1 MSLTKVSYSMIN
13 GAFYNV
19 LDYGA
24 VGDGVTLNTT
34 AIQAAIDAASAAG
47 GGTVFFPAGT
57 YKTGAIFLKT
67 QVSLVGTG
75 RNSILKGI
83 AGENVIDTPGDM
95 DPIVDIIQGV
105 LISELAIDGAGED
118 GMRLVNCQRLV
129 VDHVYTTNS
138 GRYGIYFKWG
148 YLCKFDTVEIDQNG
162 AGSVGTVVDSS
173 NENTFLNC
181 LWFNCKNAAVQIY
194 TTYNA
199 MSVQNNFIGCDF
211 ENNYDLDVYINGG
224 SSNLFKGC
232 WSESFRTPAASFKID
247 DATNTYEQVQNRI
260 EDCYLNGEH
269 YTNIIVLAHKAYS
282 TQITGNVFG
291 PSTGDNVVISTIAV
305 RNTFLGNNYGPG
317 GAIPTVTDNSENTSY
332 FQNSSQTTLLS
343 GPAFI
348 WSTPTRADT
357 FKIDATNAPTSQQT
371 HLLIRYSDGSGYKF
385 ERVTVGAADSGGTG
399 FRVLRVPN

>member
-1 MSLTKVSYSMIN
+1 MSLTKASFAMIN

-129 VDHVYTTNS
+129 VDHVYITNS

-148 YLCKFDTVEIDQNG
+148 YICKFDTVEVDQNG
-162 AGSVGTVVDSS
+162 NGSVGTVVDSC
-173 NENTFLNC
+173 NANVFLNC
-181 LWFNCKNAAVQIY
+181 LWFDCRNAAVQLY
-194 TTYNA
+194 TTYSA
-199 MSVQNNFIGCDF
+199 MSAQNNFISCDF

-232 WSESFRTPAASFKID
+232 WAESFRSPVASFKID
-247 DATNTYEQVQNRI
+247 DNTGTFEQSQNRI
-260 EDCYLNGEH
+260 EDCYFNGQN
-269 YTNIIVLAHKAYS
+269 YTNIIVLANKTYY
-282 TQITGNVFG
+282 TQITGNLFG
-291 PSTGDNVVISTIAV
+291 PSTGDNILISTAAV
-305 RNTFLGNNYGPG
+305 RHTFLGNNLGP
-317 GAIPTVTDNSENTSY
+317 AYNPPTTTDNSESTSY

-371 HLLIRYSDGSGYKF
+371 HLLIRYSDGLGYKF